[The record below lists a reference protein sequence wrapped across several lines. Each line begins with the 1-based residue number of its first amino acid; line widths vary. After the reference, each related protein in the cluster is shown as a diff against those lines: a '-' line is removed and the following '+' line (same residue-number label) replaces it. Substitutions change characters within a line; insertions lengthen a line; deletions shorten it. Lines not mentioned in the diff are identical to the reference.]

1 MKAEPVELQP
11 KEAALQ
17 EVDEKFRLLSA
28 LHQPLHLP
36 PKARFEKGPN
46 IHVQFDGGAQD
57 GHGTGGF
64 VILDTE
70 GREIVRVGR
79 YYGPGRT
86 NNEAEAF
93 AMRDC
98 VQCLSRLEKTRKDLW
113 YPVRVFGDS

>member
-1 MKAEPVELQP
+1 MEAEPTGFDPVNAAKEESYEKHELLTAL
-11 KEAALQ
+11 KE
-17 EVDEKFRLLSA
+17 
-28 LHQPLHLP
+28 PLHLP
-36 PKARFEKGPN
+36 PKARFSKGPH
-46 IHVQFDGGAQD
+46 IHVQFDGGSQE

-70 GREIVRVGR
+70 GNEIVRVGR

-98 VQCLSRLEKTRKDLW
+98 V
-113 YPVRVFGDS
+113 